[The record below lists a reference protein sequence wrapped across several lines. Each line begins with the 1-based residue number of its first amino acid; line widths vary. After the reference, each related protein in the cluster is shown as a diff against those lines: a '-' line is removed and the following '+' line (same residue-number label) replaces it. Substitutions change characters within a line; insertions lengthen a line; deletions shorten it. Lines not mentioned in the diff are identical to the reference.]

1 MSTAATRTPR
11 VIAYDAGGTMTDS
24 FLVDQTGAFVVGK
37 AQTTPE
43 DESRG
48 LLSSTED
55 ALAQWDTTAE
65 QAFPSILSGVFSG
78 TAMLNRLLERKGLEI
93 GCIVSAGLEDYLRL
107 ERGLQTW
114 LGMTYA
120 DRLHVTTHYHNEPL
134 VPRERMKGVRGRI
147 DMFGAE
153 AIPLYEAEVREA
165 AADLLDRGVEGIV
178 ICLLQSFV
186 NPAHEL
192 RASEIVGEVQAHRG
206 TVVPVFMSSKLYPLR
221 GDFPRLNSTLIEAY
235 AAEPSRHQLSKLDR
249 AVAEAGAGFDL
260 RVMAAHGGTISI
272 DSSELARTLVSGP
285 IGGVV
290 GARYLADALGL
301 DRAVCSDIGGTSFDL
316 ALVNEG
322 EIPIRQTPDI
332 GRFLLNL
339 PMVEIESIGAGT
351 GSFVRI
357 DPSSNR
363 PEIGPDSAGARI
375 GTAWPDGEVQTVT
388 VTDLDLVLGR
398 LNSEY
403 FLGGAVTL
411 DMERA
416 RDAVKR
422 QIADPL
428 GLEIEEAAGGIVDLF
443 EEQLRYAALARVL
456 GKGYSAV
463 DYTLFCYGGGGP
475 LHVGGYTRGAGYADV
490 IVPTWAAGFSAF
502 GCACADF
509 SYRFDQTYSLSVR
522 RDDGTEARGRLR
534 SAWDAL
540 AERGVEAFVRGG
552 IPREQVSL
560 KRTVRMQYAGQLND
574 IEVPASEERP
584 DDLDVLIDRFEELYA
599 KIYAAGASSP
609 ELGYAITSVAVVASA
624 PVEKPVLPS
633 EEPRDEVAEPKAT
646 RDVWWSEA
654 QATQRTPVFEQDD
667 VRAGQ
672 SLVGPVIVESPS
684 TTLAV
689 PPGRIAELDRH
700 RIFHIHDAGET
711 NDNDA

>member
-1 MSTAATRTPR
+1 MKGPETKEPR

-24 FLVDQTGAFVVGK
+24 FLVDEMGTFVVGK
-37 AQTTPE
+37 AQTTPD

-48 LLSSTED
+48 LISSTKD
-55 ALAQWDTTAE
+55 ALAQWGMAPED
-65 QAFPSILSGVFSG
+65 AFPSIVSGVFSG

-93 GCIVSAGLEDYLRL
+93 GCIVSSGLEDYLRL

-114 LGMTYA
+114 LGMTYS
-120 DRLHVTTHYHNEPL
+120 DRLHVTTHHHNEPL
-134 VPRERMKGVRGRI
+134 VPRHRMKGVRGRL
-147 DMFGAE
+147 DLFGNE
-153 AIPLYEAEVREA
+153 AIPLYEQEVRDA
-165 AADLLDRGVEGIV
+165 ATELLDEGVEGIV
-178 ICLLQSFV
+178 VCFLQSFV
-186 NPAHEL
+186 NDAHER
-192 RASEIVGEVQAHRG
+192 RAGEIIAELQEARAAS
-206 TVVPVFMSSKLYPLR
+206 VPVFLSSRLYPLR

-235 AAEPSRHQLSKLDR
+235 AAEPSRHQLGKLDR
-249 AVAEAGAGFDL
+249 AIDGAGAGFDL

-290 GARYLADALGL
+290 GARHLADELGI

-322 EIPIRQTPDI
+322 ELAIRQTPDI

-351 GSFVRI
+351 GSHVRI
-357 DPSSNR
+357 DPTSNR

-375 GTAWPDGEVQTVT
+375 GTAWPEGGIETVT
-388 VTDLDLVLGR
+388 VTDLNLVLGR
-398 LNSEY
+398 LNSDY
-403 FLGGAVTL
+403 FLGGAVIL

-416 RDAVKR
+416 RAAVKK

-428 GLEIEEAAGGIVDLF
+428 GLGVEEAASGIVDLF

-475 LHVGGYTRGAGYADV
+475 LHVAGYTRGAGYADV
-490 IVPTWAAGFSAF
+490 LVPTWAAGFSAF

-509 SYRFDQTYSLSVR
+509 SYRFDQTQLLQIR
-522 RDDGTEARGRLR
+522 PGREAEVDAELR
-534 SAWDAL
+534 AAWEVL

-552 IPREQVSL
+552 IAPEQVSL
-560 KRTVRMQYAGQLND
+560 KRMVRMQYAGQLND
-574 IEVPASEERP
+574 IEVPALEDRP
-584 DDLDVLIDRFEELYA
+584 DDIGALIDRFEELYA

-609 ELGYAITSVAVVASA
+609 ELGYTITSVAVVASA
-624 PVEKPVLPS
+624 PVEKPVLPVEALS
-633 EEPRDEVAEPKAT
+633 DAPPEPKAS
-646 RDVWWSEA
+646 RAVWWSESESSLSS
-654 QATQRTPVFEQDD
+654 PVFEQDEI
-667 VRAGQ
+667 RAGQ
-672 SLVGPVIVESPS
+672 TVVGPAIIEAPS

-689 PPGRIAELDRH
+689 PPGRAAELDRH
-700 RIFHIHDAGET
+700 RIFHLHDA
-711 NDNDA
+711 DAAKD

>member
-1 MSTAATRTPR
+1 
-11 VIAYDAGGTMTDS
+11 MTDS
-24 FLVDQTGAFVVGK
+24 FLVDDVGTFVVGK

-48 LLSSTED
+48 LLASTAD

-65 QAFPSILSGVFSG
+65 AAFPSIVSGVFSG
-78 TAMLNRLLERKGLEI
+78 TAMLNRLLERKGLRI
-93 GCIVSAGLEDYLRL
+93 GCIVSGGLEDYLRL

-134 VPRERMKGVRGRI
+134 VPRDRMKGVRGRI
-147 DMFGAE
+147 DMFGRE
-153 AIPLYEAEVREA
+153 VIPLYEEEVREA
-165 AADLLDRGVEGIV
+165 TNQLLDAEVEGIV
-178 ICLLQSFV
+178 VCLLQSFV
-186 NPAHEL
+186 NDQHE
-192 RASEIVGEVQAHRG
+192 RRVGEIVAEIQAERG
-206 TVVPVFMSSKLYPLR
+206 SSVPVFLSSRLYPLR

-235 AAEPSRHQLSKLDR
+235 AAEPSRHQLGKLNS
-249 AVAEAGAGFDL
+249 AVDQAGAGFDL

-290 GARYLADALGL
+290 GARYLADALGIE
-301 DRAVCSDIGGTSFDL
+301 RAVCSDIGGTSFDL

-322 EIPIRQTPDI
+322 ELAIRQTPDI

-351 GSFVRI
+351 GSYVRI
-357 DPSSNR
+357 DPTSNR
-363 PEIGPDSAGARI
+363 PEIGPDSAGSRI
-375 GTAWPDGEVQTVT
+375 GTAWPEGGVETVS
-388 VTDLDLVLGR
+388 VTDLNLILGR
-398 LNSEY
+398 LNPDN
-403 FLGGAVTL
+403 FLGGAVDL
-411 DMERA
+411 DIERA
-416 RDAVKR
+416 RDAVER
-422 QIADPL
+422 QIARPL
-428 GLEIEEAAGGIVDLF
+428 GLPVEDAAGGIVDLF

-456 GKGYSAV
+456 GKGYSAF

-509 SYRFDQTYSLSVR
+509 SYRFDQTYSLTIKPGEE
-522 RDDGTEARGRLR
+522 DATAEHLR
-534 SAWDAL
+534 NAWASL
-540 AERGVEAFVRGG
+540 AERGINAFARGG
-552 IPREQVSL
+552 VGADQVSL
-560 KRTVRMQYAGQLND
+560 RRLVRMQYAGQLND
-574 IEVPASEERP
+574 IEVAAPTDRP
-584 DDLDVLIDRFEELYA
+584 DDVGALVERFEDLYA

-624 PVEKPVLPS
+624 PVEKPALPD
-633 EEPRDEVAEPKAT
+633 EEPTDTEAEAKGA
-646 RDVWWSEA
+646 RQVWWSELGEGVE
-654 QATQRTPVFEQDD
+654 TPIYEQDD

-672 SLVGPVIVESPS
+672 SVVGPAIIEAPS

-689 PPGRIAELDRH
+689 PPGRTAELDSH
-700 RIFHIHDAGET
+700 RIFHLHEVGRD
-711 NDNDA
+711 

>member
-1 MSTAATRTPR
+1 MDVTIRRSPR

-24 FLVDQTGAFVVGK
+24 FLVDSDGAFVVGK
-37 AQTTPE
+37 AQTTPD

-48 LLSSTED
+48 LLASTDD
-55 ALAQWDTTAE
+55 ALAQWGTTAE
-65 QAFPSILSGVFSG
+65 QAFPSIVSGVFSG
-78 TAMLNRLLERKGLEI
+78 TAMLNRLLERKGLQV

-114 LGMTYA
+114 LGMTYS

-134 VPRERMKGVRGRI
+134 VPRSRMKGVRGRI
-147 DMFGAE
+147 DIFGNE
-153 AIPLYEAEVREA
+153 AIPLYEEEARA
-165 AADLLDRGVEGIV
+165 AASALLDDGVQGIV
-178 ICLLQSFV
+178 VCLLQSFV

-192 RASEIVGEVQAHRG
+192 RVGEIIAEVQRERG
-206 TVVPVFMSSKLYPLR
+206 GEPVPVFLSARLYPLR

-235 AAEPSRHQLSKLDR
+235 AAEPSRHQLGKLER
-249 AVAEAGAGFDL
+249 AVSDAGAGFDL
-260 RVMAAHGGTISI
+260 RVMAAHGGTIAI
-272 DSSELARTLVSGP
+272 DSNELARTLVSGP

-290 GARYLADALGL
+290 GARHLADELGV

-322 EIPIRQTPDI
+322 ELTIRQTPDI

-351 GSFVRI
+351 GSYVRI

-375 GTAWPDGEVQTVT
+375 GTAWPEGGVETVT
-388 VTDLDLVLGR
+388 VTDLNLVLGR
-398 LNSEY
+398 LNAEY

-416 RDAVKR
+416 RAEVRR

-428 GLEIEEAAGGIVDLF
+428 GLDLEQAAGGIVDLF

-456 GKGYSAV
+456 GKGYSTV

-490 IVPTWAAGFSAF
+490 LVPTWAAGFSAF

-509 SYRFDQTYSLSVR
+509 SYRFDQTYALDVR
-522 RDDGTEARGRLR
+522 PDRPGDVGERLR
-534 SAWDAL
+534 DAWGAL
-540 AERGVEAFVRGG
+540 AERGVEAFM
-552 IPREQVSL
+552 
-560 KRTVRMQYAGQLND
+560 RTGVDAGDVQIRRLVRMQYAGQLND
-574 IEVPASEERP
+574 IEVSAP
-584 DDLDVLIDRFEELYA
+584 DDRPYDLEALVERFEELYA
-599 KIYAAGASSP
+599 QIYATGASSP
-609 ELGYAITSVAVVASA
+609 ELGYAITAVAVIASA
-624 PVEKPVLPS
+624 PVEKPVLPD
-633 EEPRDEVAEPKAT
+633 EPLVDYAAEPKAT
-646 RDVWWSEA
+646 RSIWWTETGRA
-654 QATQRTPVFEQDD
+654 VETPVFEQDD

-672 SLVGPVIVESPS
+672 RIVGPAIVESPS

-689 PPGRIAELDRH
+689 PPGRTAELDRH
-700 RIFHIHDAGET
+700 RIFHLGDSK
-711 NDNDA
+711 N

>member
-1 MSTAATRTPR
+1 MHRLPR

-37 AQTTPE
+37 AQTTPD

-48 LLSSTED
+48 LLLSTED
-55 ALAQWDTTAE
+55 ALTQWGTTAE
-65 QAFPSILSGVFSG
+65 EAFPTIVSGVFSG
-78 TAMLNRLLERKGLEI
+78 TAMLNRLHERKGLRI
-93 GCIVSAGLEDYLRL
+93 GCIVSGGMEDYLRL

-114 LGMTYA
+114 LGMTYS
-120 DRLHVTTHYHNEPL
+120 DRLHVTTHHHNEPL
-134 VPRERMKGVRGRI
+134 VPRSRMKGVRGRV
-147 DMFGAE
+147 DMFGNE
-153 AIPLYEAEVREA
+153 AIALYEDEARA
-165 AADLLDRGVEGIV
+165 AAVELLDDGVEGIV
-178 ICLLQSFV
+178 VCLLQSFV
-186 NPAHEL
+186 NDAHE
-192 RASEIVGEVQAHRG
+192 RRVGEIIAEIQAERG
-206 TVVPVFMSSKLYPLR
+206 TSVPVFLSSLLYPLR

-235 AAEPSRHQLSKLDR
+235 AAEPSRHQLGKLD
-249 AVAEAGAGFDL
+249 AAMTAAGAGFDL

-272 DSSELARTLVSGP
+272 DSNELARTLVSGP

-290 GARYLADALGL
+290 GARYLADQLGI
-301 DRAVCSDIGGTSFDL
+301 DRVVCSDIGGTSFDL
-316 ALVNEG
+316 ALVNAG
-322 EIPIRQTPDI
+322 ELAIRQTPDI

-351 GSFVRI
+351 GSYVRI
-357 DPSSNR
+357 DPRSNR

-375 GTAWPDGEVQTVT
+375 GTAWPDGCVETVT

-416 RDAVKR
+416 RAAVKH

-428 GLEIEEAAGGIVDLF
+428 SLGVEEAAGGIVDLF

-475 LHVGGYTRGAGYADV
+475 LHVGGYTRGAGYEGV

-509 SYRFDQTYSLSVR
+509 SYRFDQTYLVGVR
-522 RDDGTEARGRLR
+522 HDNHAEVEERLR
-534 SAWDAL
+534 SAWGAL
-540 AERGVEAFVRGG
+540 AARGVEAFTRTGT
-552 IPREQVSL
+552 PAEQVSL
-560 KRTVRMQYAGQLND
+560 RRTASMQYAGQLND
-574 IEVPASEERP
+574 IEVSAPEERP
-584 DDLDVLIDRFEELYA
+584 DDVVALIARFEDLYA
-599 KIYAAGASSP
+599 KIYAAAASSP
-609 ELGYAITSVAVVASA
+609 ELGYTITSVAVVASA
-624 PVEKPVLPS
+624 VVEKPMLPD
-633 EEPRDEVAEPKAT
+633 EEITGASADPKT
-646 RDVWWSEA
+646 IRPVWWSETGTA
-654 QATQRTPVFEQDD
+654 VPTNVYEQDE

-672 SLVGPVIVESPS
+672 VIVGPAIVESPS

-689 PPGRIAELDRH
+689 PPGRTAALDRH
-700 RIFHIHDAGET
+700 RIFHLGVVAKD
-711 NDNDA
+711 

>member
-1 MSTAATRTPR
+1 MHRLPR

-37 AQTTPE
+37 AQTTPD

-48 LLSSTED
+48 LLLSTED
-55 ALAQWDTTAE
+55 ALTQWGTTAE
-65 QAFPSILSGVFSG
+65 EAFPTIVSGVFSG
-78 TAMLNRLLERKGLEI
+78 TAMLNRLHERKGLRI
-93 GCIVSAGLEDYLRL
+93 GCIVSGGMEDYLRL

-114 LGMTYA
+114 LGMTYS
-120 DRLHVTTHYHNEPL
+120 DRLHVTTHHHNEPL
-134 VPRERMKGVRGRI
+134 VPRSRMKGVRGRV
-147 DMFGAE
+147 DMFGNE
-153 AIPLYEAEVREA
+153 AIALYEDEARA
-165 AADLLDRGVEGIV
+165 AAVELLDDGVEGIV
-178 ICLLQSFV
+178 VCLLQSFV
-186 NPAHEL
+186 NDAHE
-192 RASEIVGEVQAHRG
+192 RRVGEIIAEIQAERG
-206 TVVPVFMSSKLYPLR
+206 TSVPVFLSSLLYPLR

-235 AAEPSRHQLSKLDR
+235 AAEPSRHQLGKLD
-249 AVAEAGAGFDL
+249 AAMTAAGAGFDL

-272 DSSELARTLVSGP
+272 DSNELARTLVSGP

-290 GARYLADALGL
+290 GARYLADQLGL
-301 DRAVCSDIGGTSFDL
+301 ERAVCSDIGGTSFDL
-316 ALVNEG
+316 ALVNAG
-322 EIPIRQTPDI
+322 ELAIRQTPDI

-351 GSFVRI
+351 GSYVRI
-357 DPSSNR
+357 DPRSNR

-375 GTAWPDGEVQTVT
+375 GTAWPDGCVETVT

-398 LNSEY
+398 LNPEY
-403 FLGGAVTL
+403 FLGGTVTL

-416 RDAVKR
+416 RAAVKH

-428 GLEIEEAAGGIVDLF
+428 SLGVEEAAGGIVDLF

-475 LHVGGYTRGAGYADV
+475 LHVGGYTRGAGYEGV

-509 SYRFDQTYSLSVR
+509 SYRFDQTYLVGVR
-522 RDDGTEARGRLR
+522 HDNHAEVEERLR
-534 SAWDAL
+534 SAWGAL
-540 AERGVEAFVRGG
+540 AARGVEAFTRTGT
-552 IPREQVSL
+552 PAEQVSL
-560 KRTVRMQYAGQLND
+560 RRTASMQYAGQLND
-574 IEVPASEERP
+574 IEVSAPEERP
-584 DDLDVLIDRFEELYA
+584 DDVVALIARFEDLYA

-609 ELGYAITSVAVVASA
+609 ELGYTITSVAVVASA
-624 PVEKPVLPS
+624 VVEKPMLPD
-633 EEPRDEVAEPKAT
+633 EEITGASADPKT
-646 RDVWWSEA
+646 IRPVWWSETGTA
-654 QATQRTPVFEQDD
+654 VPTNVYEQDE

-672 SLVGPVIVESPS
+672 VIVGPAIVESPS

-689 PPGRIAELDRH
+689 PPGRTAALDRH
-700 RIFHIHDAGET
+700 RIFHLGVVAKD
-711 NDNDA
+711 

>member
-1 MSTAATRTPR
+1 MTTTSPRIPR

-24 FLVDQTGAFVVGK
+24 FLVDPSGTFVVGK
-37 AQTTPE
+37 AQTTPD

-48 LLSSTED
+48 LLASTDD
-55 ALAQWDTTAE
+55 ALGQWGTSADI
-65 QAFPSILSGVFSG
+65 AFPEIVSGVFSG
-78 TAMLNRLLERKGLEI
+78 TAMLNRLLERKGLQI
-93 GCIVSAGLEDYLRL
+93 GCIVSGGMEDYLRL

-134 VPRERMKGVRGRI
+134 VPSTRMKGVRGRI
-147 DMFGAE
+147 DMFGNE
-153 AIPLYEAEVREA
+153 AIALYEDEARKAAEELI
-165 AADLLDRGVEGIV
+165 ADGVEGIV

-186 NPAHEL
+186 NGAHEQ
-192 RASEIVGEVQAHRG
+192 RVKEIVAEAQAEAG
-206 TVVPVFMSSKLYPLR
+206 TSIPVFLSSELYPLR
-221 GDFPRLNSTLIEAY
+221 GDFPRFNSTLIEAY
-235 AAEPSRHQLSKLDR
+235 AAEPSRHQLGKLNTAFTD
-249 AVAEAGAGFDL
+249 VGAGFDL

-272 DSSELARTLVSGP
+272 DSNELARTLVSGP

-290 GARYLADALGL
+290 GARYLAEELGIE
-301 DRAVCSDIGGTSFDL
+301 RAVCSDIGGTSFDL
-316 ALVNEG
+316 ALANEG
-322 EIPIRQTPDI
+322 ELTIRQTPDI

-351 GSFVRI
+351 GSYVRI
-357 DPSSNR
+357 DPTSNR

-375 GTAWPDGEVQTVT
+375 GTAWPDGGVETVT
-388 VTDLDLVLGR
+388 VTDLNLVLGR

-416 RDAVKR
+416 RAEVRR

-428 GLEIEEAAGGIVDLF
+428 GLSIEDAAGGIVDLF

-475 LHVGGYTRGAGYADV
+475 LHVGGYTRDAGYADV

-509 SYRFDQTYSLSVR
+509 SYRFDQTYSVSVR
-522 RDDGTEARGRLR
+522 DDNHAEVEQRLR
-534 SAWDAL
+534 DAWAGL
-540 AERGVEAFVRGG
+540 AERGVEAFTRTG
-552 IPREQVSL
+552 IAADQVSL
-560 KRTVRMQYAGQLND
+560 TRIVRMQYTGQLND
-574 IEVPASEERP
+574 IEVAAPVERP
-584 DDLDVLIDRFEELYA
+584 DDIAGIVARFEELYA
-599 KIYAAGASSP
+599 KIYASGASSP

-624 PVEKPVLPS
+624 PVEKPALPD
-633 EEPRDEVAEPKAT
+633 EPISGASSDPKVE
-646 RDVWWSEA
+646 RPVWWSETGIA
-654 QATQRTPVFEQDD
+654 VPTPVYEQDD

-672 SLVGPVIVESPS
+672 TIVGPAIVESPS

-689 PPGRIAELDRH
+689 PPGRVAELDRH
-700 RIFHIHDAGET
+700 RIFHLGNAAKD
-711 NDNDA
+711 

>member
-1 MSTAATRTPR
+1 MDAVAKRTPR

-24 FLVDQTGAFVVGK
+24 FLVDDRGSFVVGK
-37 AQTTPE
+37 AQTTPD

-48 LLSSTED
+48 LLASTQD
-55 ALAQWDTTAE
+55 ALEQWGTTASE
-65 QAFPSILSGVFSG
+65 AFPSIVSGVFSG
-78 TAMLNRLLERKGLEI
+78 TAMLNRLLERKGLHI
-93 GCIVSAGLEDYLRL
+93 GCIVSGGLEDYLRL

-134 VPRERMKGVRGRI
+134 VSRDRMKGVRGRI
-147 DMFGAE
+147 DLFGNE
-153 AIPLYEAEVREA
+153 VIPLYEEEVRA
-165 AADLLDRGVEGIV
+165 ATNELLAEGVEGIV
-178 ICLLQSFV
+178 VCLLQSFV
-186 NPAHEL
+186 NDQHE
-192 RASEIVGEVQAHRG
+192 RRVAEIVAEIQAERG
-206 TVVPVFMSSKLYPLR
+206 TEVPVFLSSQLYPLR

-235 AAEPSRHQLSKLDR
+235 AAEPSRHQLGKLDA
-249 AVAEAGAGFDL
+249 AVNEAGAAFDL

-322 EIPIRQTPDI
+322 ELTIRQTPDI

-357 DPSSNR
+357 DPTSNR
-363 PEIGPDSAGARI
+363 PDIGPDSAGARI
-375 GTAWPDGEVQTVT
+375 GTAWPEGGIDTVT
-388 VTDLDLVLGR
+388 VTDLNLILGR
-398 LNSEY
+398 LNPEY

-416 RDAVKR
+416 RAEVKR
-422 QIADPL
+422 QIGDPL

-509 SYRFDQTYSLSVR
+509 SYRFDQTYSLTIKPG
-522 RDDGTEARGRLR
+522 DEAEIGARLR
-534 SAWDAL
+534 EVWGSL
-540 AERGVEAFVRGG
+540 AERGVQAFGRGG
-552 IPREQVSL
+552 VSPEQISL
-560 KRTVRMQYAGQLND
+560 KRLVRMQYAGQLND
-574 IEVPASEERP
+574 IEVPASADHP
-584 DDLDVLIDRFEELYA
+584 DDVAALIDHFEELYA

-624 PVEKPVLPS
+624 PVEKPALPQ
-633 EEPRDEVAEPKAT
+633 EELTDRAAEPKAT
-646 RDVWWSEA
+646 RPVWWTETGA
-654 QATQRTPVFEQDD
+654 AIETPVYEQDE

-672 SLVGPVIVESPS
+672 TLVGPAIVESPS

-689 PPGRIAELDRH
+689 PPGRSAELDRH
-700 RIFHIHDAGET
+700 RIFHLHEVGKD
-711 NDNDA
+711 